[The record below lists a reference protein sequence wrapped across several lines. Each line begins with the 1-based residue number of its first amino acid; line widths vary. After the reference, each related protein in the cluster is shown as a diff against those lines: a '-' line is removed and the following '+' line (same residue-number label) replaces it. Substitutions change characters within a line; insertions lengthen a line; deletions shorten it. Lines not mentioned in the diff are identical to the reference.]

1 MNNKMRVK
9 VFGQLSDIIG
19 SNSFE
24 INNINN
30 TDELI
35 NNLQTKYPALMNV
48 KYKIAVNLNV
58 IQSNTALQQDAEVAL
73 LPPFS
78 GG

>member
-1 MNNKMRVK
+1 MTIK
-9 VFGQLSDIIG
+9 VFGQLCDIVE
-19 SNSFE
+19 SNSIE
-24 INNINN
+24 VDNAAS

-35 NNLQTKYPALMNV
+35 QCLQRKYPALINA
-48 KYKIAVNLNV
+48 KYKIAVNRNV
-58 IQSNTALQQDAEVAL
+58 IQSTTPLEQNAEVAL